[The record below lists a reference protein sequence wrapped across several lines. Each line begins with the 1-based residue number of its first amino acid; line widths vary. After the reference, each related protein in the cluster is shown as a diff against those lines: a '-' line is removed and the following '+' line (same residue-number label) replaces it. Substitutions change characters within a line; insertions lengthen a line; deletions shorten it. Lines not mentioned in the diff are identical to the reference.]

1 MTRSIQRSK
10 CARSCGMCDPG
21 KYEAGKAK
29 ASDRR
34 RMQDDGEAS
43 DLSPDSARALD
54 ELENMLDEIEKGIDA
69 DVCRTPQAT
78 EKEK

>member
-34 RMQDDGEAS
+34 RMQDDGGAVDYSPEEAAAM
-43 DLSPDSARALD
+43 ARLEEHERCTPHDPTRKD
-54 ELENMLDEIEKGIDA
+54 E
-69 DVCRTPQAT
+69 R
-78 EKEK
+78 